1 MASRVQLLSLSIMLS
16 QVIHVVMD
24 VSTSFLFVLCSLAHD
39 CELCPT
45 LFDPADCSPPG
56 SCVHGLF
63 QARILEQVSMPS
75 YKGSSRPRDQT
86 HVSYVSCIGRWVLYH

>member
-56 SCVHGLF
+56 SCVHGVF
-63 QARILEQVSMPS
+63 QARILEQAVIS
-75 YKGSSRPRDQT
+75 YFRGFSHPRD
-86 HVSYVSCIGRWVLYH
+86 